1 MYEIWLV
8 LNIVWEIARENVVP
22 VTFGVLALVALVLN
36 ASRKPAAAWRRAFG
50 PAAGVGVVVAL
61 VAALVV
67 PSLTRASLSDMKYW
81 VDWFNLFAV
90 AVAVGGIAA
99 AFAWP
104 LVTMARG
111 TPR

>member
-8 LNIVWEIARENVVP
+8 LNIAWEIARENAVP
-22 VTFGVLALVALVLN
+22 VVFVALVLVALVLN
-36 ASRKPAAAWRRAFG
+36 ASRKPAAAWRSAFG
-50 PAAGVGVVVAL
+50 PAVGVGVVAAL
-61 VAALVV
+61 VAALAV

-81 VDWFNLFAV
+81 VDWFNLFAI
-90 AVAVGGIAA
+90 AAAVGGIAA

-111 TPR
+111 APR